1 MSICCAYYR
10 RWMRRT
16 CANLNLHNASAQNAA
31 KALWDRC
38 QHLGVLYLA
47 KVHRNY
53 KKEKTR
59 ENPGVTG
66 VLFSHGL
73 AKFVL
78 KFRKWTSE
86 ARISSRPWCWPS
98 LLVGQSH
105 STADSLAQQID
116 MSSDQVTC
124 RFDTFWHGK
133 EIASVIQF
141 VQLWSE
147 NSHIS
152 QVFTASKIEY
162 EAETHMI
169 HVCSCMHTTYNIS
182 LCQF

>member
-1 MSICCAYYR
+1 MLTIEDECGEHAQTLTCTMLQPRMLSKHFETDASISVFFTWQKY
-10 RWMRRT
+10 T
-16 CANLNLHNASAQNAA
+16 GTT
-31 KALWDRC
+31 K
-38 QHLGVLYLA
+38 
-47 KVHRNY
+47 
-53 KKEKTR
+53 R
-59 ENPGVTG
+59 ENPVKPG

-78 KFRKWTSE
+78 KFRKGTSE

-124 RFDTFWHGK
+124 RFDTFWHGE
-133 EIASVIQF
+133 EIASVIQI
-141 VQLWSE
+141 VQLYGLKTLTY
-147 NSHIS
+147 HRYS
-152 QVFTASKIEY
+152 QLQKLNMKLKRTRYMYAV
-162 EAETHMI
+162 
-169 HVCSCMHTTYNIS
+169 VCILHNIS